1 MTPNRN
7 RSVHFQNGNED
18 YIESIRLINP
28 DTQKK
33 EPFNKTVNRVITEH
47 KEKNTHGNN

>member
-18 YIESIRLINP
+18 YIESIRLF
-28 DTQKK
+28 DKEKDKK
-33 EPFNKTVNRVITEH
+33 EPFNKTVNRVIEEH
-47 KEKNTHGNN
+47 KEKHNNGNN